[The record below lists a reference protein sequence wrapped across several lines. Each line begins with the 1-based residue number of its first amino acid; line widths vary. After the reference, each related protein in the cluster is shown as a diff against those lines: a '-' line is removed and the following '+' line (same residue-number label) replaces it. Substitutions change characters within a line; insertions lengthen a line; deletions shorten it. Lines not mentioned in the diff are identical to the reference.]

1 MYQAYVV
8 QRFGENEYNVIL
20 GRSFETIDAAVR
32 AVNLYED
39 AMGKCERGVIEPA
52 GREIPTASAPEKS
65 LKDKIFE
72 FLGGIR

>member
-20 GRSFETIDAAVR
+20 GRSFRTIDEAVQTI
-32 AVNLYED
+32 NLYED

-65 LKDKIFE
+65 LKDRIFE